1 MLNNPQFLASLPL
14 LLSSALAVLVMIAI
28 AVHRCHST
36 VATITL
42 AGLLVTFASLFCA
55 QAAGSQTLGMLF
67 VVDNHALFYAG
78 LILLAAMA
86 CTLLMRSYFAAATI
100 NREEAYLLLT
110 LSVAGALL
118 LVSSR
123 HLASFFVALELMS
136 IPLYGLTGYLF
147 RQRRSLES
155 ATKYLVLS
163 AAATAFLLFGMALLY
178 AQSGRLDFAGVTAL
192 PGSGGAFGDWLT
204 QAALV
209 LLFAGIAFKLSLAP
223 FHAWT
228 ADVYEGAPAPVGAF
242 LATVSKIAVVA
253 VLLRLFAGAGASGGG
268 AAGAATPAWPELM
281 AVLAVIAGVSIL
293 VGNLLALRQD
303 NIKRLLAYSS
313 IAHFG
318 YLLIVL
324 IVAGELMAEAA
335 GMYLVTYCAT
345 TLVAFGVLSALSS
358 AGADRDT
365 ETLHGLRALASR
377 SPALALALSLALLS
391 LAGIPLTAGFIGKF
405 YVLAAGADAGRWD
418 LLLLVVLGS
427 AIGLWYYLRVVAA
440 LYARP
445 EPGVP
450 VAPVRIGAA
459 GFAIAGALAVVIV
472 VGLWPQPLISLLG
485 EIGLAAA
492 SR

>member
-1 MLNNPQFLASLPL
+1 MMLNNPQFLASLPL

-42 AGLLVTFASLFCA
+42 AGLLITFASLFCA
-55 QAAGSQTLGMLF
+55 QAAGPQTLGPLF
-67 VVDNHALFYAG
+67 VVDGHALFYSG

-86 CTLLMRSYFAAATI
+86 CTLLMRSYFAAATV

-178 AQSGRLDFAGVTAL
+178 AQSGRLDFAGLAAL
-192 PGSGGAFGDWLT
+192 PGSAFGEWLT

-209 LLFAGIAFKLSLAP
+209 LLFAGLAFKLSLVP

-242 LATVSKIAVVA
+242 LATVSKVAVVA
-253 VLLRLFAGAGASGGG
+253 VLLRLFAGA
-268 AAGAATPAWPELM
+268 AAPAWPALM
-281 AVLAVIAGVSIL
+281 AVLAVIAGVSIV
-293 VGNLLALRQD
+293 VGNLLALRQE
-303 NIKRLLAYSS
+303 NLKRLLAYSS

-335 GMYLVTYCAT
+335 GMYLATYCAT

-365 ETLHGLRALASR
+365 ETLHGLRALASQ

-445 EPGVP
+445 EPG
-450 VAPVRIGAA
+450 APVLAVRSGAA
-459 GFAIAGALAVVIV
+459 GFAIAGALAVVIM

-485 EIGLAAA
+485 ELALATA
-492 SR
+492 GR

>member
-14 LLSSALAVLVMIAI
+14 LLSSALAVLVMVVIA
-28 AVHRCHST
+28 AHRCHRT
-36 VATITL
+36 VANVTL
-42 AGLLVTFASLFCA
+42 LGLLATLGSLYWA
-55 QAAGSQTLGMLF
+55 IPAGPQTLGALF
-67 VVDNHALFYAG
+67 VVDGHALFYSA
-78 LILLAAMA
+78 LILLAASA
-86 CTLLMRSYFAAATI
+86 CTLLMRNYFAAATV
-100 NREEAYLLLT
+100 NREEAYLLLS

-123 HLASFFVALELMS
+123 HMASFFVALELMS

-147 RQRRSLES
+147 RSRRGLES

-163 AAATAFLLFGMALLY
+163 AAATAFMLFGMALLY
-178 AQSGRLDFAGVTAL
+178 AQSGRLDFAGVAAL
-192 PGSGGAFGDWLT
+192 SAGTQALGSWLT
-204 QAALV
+204 QAGFLLLLV
-209 LLFAGIAFKLSLAP
+209 GIAFKLSLAP

-242 LATVSKIAVVA
+242 LATVGKIAVVA
-253 VLLRLFAGAGASGGG
+253 VLLRLVANVGAHGGG
-268 AAGAATPAWPELM
+268 LATPAWLG
-281 AVLAVIAGVSIL
+281 VTNLLAVVAGLSIL

-303 NIKRLLAYSS
+303 NLKRLLAYSS

-318 YLLIVL
+318 YLLIVF
-324 IVAGELMAEAA
+324 IVAGALAVEAV
-335 GMYLVTYCAT
+335 GMYLATYCVT

-358 AGADRDT
+358 AGANRDT
-365 ETLHGLRALASR
+365 ETLHGLHALASR

-427 AIGLWYYLRVVAA
+427 AIGLWYYLRVIAA

-445 EPGVP
+445 EAGA
-450 VAPVRIGAA
+450 VATTVAIGKSAAVAIGAA
-459 GFAIAGALAVVIV
+459 LLVMVLI
-472 VGLWPQPLISLLG
+472 GLWPQPLITLLDQ
-485 EIGLAAA
+485 ITPTTFAN
-492 SR
+492 

>member
-1 MLNNPQFLASLPL
+1 MMLNNPQFLASLPL

-36 VATITL
+36 VATVTL

-55 QAAGSQTLGMLF
+55 QAAGPQTLGMLF
-67 VVDNHALFYAG
+67 VVDNHALFYSG

-178 AQSGRLDFAGVTAL
+178 AQSGRLDFAGVAAL

-242 LATVSKIAVVA
+242 LATVSKIALVA
-253 VLLRLFAGAGASGGG
+253 VLLRLFAGVGAAGG
-268 AAGAATPAWPELM
+268 AGAATPAWPELM
-281 AVLAVIAGVSIL
+281 AVLAVIAGASIL

-303 NIKRLLAYSS
+303 NLKRLLAYSS

-324 IVAGELMAEAA
+324 IVAGELMAEAV

-450 VAPVRIGAA
+450 VTPVRVGAA
-459 GFAIAGALAVVIV
+459 GFAIAGALAVVLVI
-472 VGLWPQPLISLLG
+472 GLWPQPLISVLG